1 MKFLS
6 FVLLFSLS
14 YAATSTVG
22 DEDATFSARISR
34 LNKEAKLMRLKIS
47 FENAKFLQKKDRVE
61 FWNETYPDRKCL
73 SYIEGRTTD
82 YLLVKIPKYTECISK
97 MYITSGTYLHL
108 FSPDLKKGIKI
119 AKSLM
124 EILLKKKLALESRM
138 RRFKSRVDGHID
150 RVETVN
156 KRYEILRQKLD
167 YEWQSELTALEED
180 KVTNYKYYKS
190 SKTKFEDLMYKLE
203 QYKIGDQNL
212 KEDRWSLDPNLYYQ
226 K

>member
-1 MKFLS
+1 M
-6 FVLLFSLS
+6 S
-14 YAATSTVG
+14 YAANMSVT
-22 DEDATFSARISR
+22 DKDAKFSARISR

-47 FENAKFLQKKDRVE
+47 FENAKFLRKRDRIE
-61 FWNETYPDRKCL
+61 FWNATYPDRKCL
-73 SYIEGRTTD
+73 SYVEGRTAE
-82 YLLVKIPKYTECISK
+82 YLLVKIPRYNECISK
-97 MYITSGTYLHL
+97 MYITAGTYLHL
-108 FSPDLKKGIKI
+108 FSPDLKKGIEI

-124 EILLKKKLALESRM
+124 EILLKKKLALKSRM

-167 YEWQSELTALEED
+167 HEWQAELTSLEED
-180 KVTNYKYYKS
+180 KVSNYKYYKS

-203 QYKIGDQNL
+203 QYKINDHNL
-212 KEDRWSLDPNLYYQ
+212 KEDRWSLDPNLYFQ